1 MIKFQKIGSIVGIV
15 MLKSDVKKRKIFKNI
30 LYSLVIMIVMIT
42 AIIYKFPKSDYNF
55 MNSDAAW
62 HTLLTIESYNETPIK
77 THLFLPIVSLGKQID
92 KNIPWGATVHDQQGN
107 YYYTSFSAAGYFFP
121 WLFMTIFHMPVNL
134 TSLYIFNSMLFV
146 ISALLWFN
154 CLLKIYQKSKH
165 QYFLAMIGVLA
176 YIFVPEAL
184 HGMGVVYWH
193 QSIMQV
199 TLLIQLLF
207 YLKMQENNNKIT
219 KFFFYFM
226 TVLNPYIEWTGF
238 IANIGYA
245 AVEFFRHWKENKK
258 IAFLRAFIIGVLT
271 AFSFIIF
278 SVHYLLKLDCA
289 TFLSALKYRFL
300 ARNYASTVPLSKY
313 YDSFKYLWFLIA
325 ILIGWNLLKNE
336 KIEIKNGFIIFIL
349 LFMVLENFIMV
360 QHAATYSYDRLKL
373 IFALSLFICELCRNI
388 LENVKYIKFNYCLIF
403 SLTLLICFMN
413 FNKYL
418 KSNYFWNV
426 DFFEDNKIMANY
438 INEKYPEAM
447 IIVPD
452 HFVRGYLNLLFH
464 RGMYERIGLEEAK
477 KIANGRGSN
486 EIVIIDA
493 KIDTNGV
500 DKDSSSEQV
509 YKLLGI
515 QVYNM
520 ETKEIEKIKL
530 EDHEILTETL
540 QA

>member
-1 MIKFQKIGSIVGIV
+1 
-15 MLKSDVKKRKIFKNI
+15 MLKLDAKKRKILKNM
-30 LYSLVIMIVMIT
+30 LFSLVISVIMIT
-42 AIIYKFPKSDYNF
+42 TIIYKFPKNDYNF

-92 KNIPWGATVHDQQGN
+92 KNIPWGATVPDQQGN

-121 WLFMTIFHMPVNL
+121 WLFMKTFHMPVNL
-134 TSLYIFNSMLFV
+134 NSLYVFNSVLFIV
-146 ISALLWFN
+146 SVLLWFN

-165 QYFLAMIGVLA
+165 QYFLAMIGALV

-184 HGMGVVYWH
+184 HSMGIVYWH

-199 TLLIQLLF
+199 TLLLQLIF
-207 YLKMQENNNKIT
+207 YLKMQENNSKIF

-226 TVLNPYIEWTGF
+226 TVLNPYIEWTGYV
-238 IANIGYA
+238 ANIGYA
-245 AVEFFRHWKENKK
+245 TVEFFKYWKENKK
-258 IAFLRAFIIGVLT
+258 IAFLKVFIIGILT

-278 SVHYLLKLDCA
+278 SAHYLLRLDCA
-289 TFLSALKYRFL
+289 TFMTALKYRFL
-300 ARNYASTVPLSKY
+300 ARNYASTVPLSTLLGKY

-325 ILIGWNLLKNE
+325 ALIGWNLLKNE
-336 KIEIKNGFIIFIL
+336 KIEIRNGFIIFIL

-360 QHAATYSYDRLKL
+360 QHAATYTYDRLKL
-373 IFALSLFICELCRNI
+373 IFALSLFVCELCRNI
-388 LENVKYIKFNYCLIF
+388 LEKVKYVKFNYFLIL
-403 SLTLLICFMN
+403 SLTILICFMN

-438 INEKYPEAM
+438 INEKYPEAL
-447 IIVPD
+447 IIMPG
-452 HFVRGYLNLLFH
+452 HFVRGYINLLFH

-477 KIANGRGSN
+477 KIAKERNCN
-486 EIVIIDA
+486 YIVIIDA
-493 KIDTNGV
+493 ETDTRGV
-500 DKDSSSEQV
+500 DKNSSSEQV
-509 YKLLGI
+509 YELLEI

-520 ETKEIEKIKL
+520 ETKNIEKINL
-530 EDHEILTETL
+530 ENHEILTETL
-540 QA
+540 KA